1 MSRISNFDRLVTPL
15 ASYLLLTDN
24 MQVDGTPTRFSHQY
38 YLANIVFFHNLI
50 TRSIN
55 FRHEYSLFNGLTQPL
70 TPKRS
75 KSARPNESILSVLSI
90 FLTASENINTDL
102 NGGGLG

>member
-1 MSRISNFDRLVTPL
+1 
-15 ASYLLLTDN
+15 
-24 MQVDGTPTRFSHQY
+24 MQVDGTPTKFSHQY
-38 YLANIVFFHNLI
+38 YLANIVFSQLI

>member
-1 MSRISNFDRLVTPL
+1 
-15 ASYLLLTDN
+15 
-24 MQVDGTPTRFSHQY
+24 MQVDGTPTKFSHQY

-55 FRHEYSLFNGLTQPL
+55 FRHEYSLFNGLTQPRNGQNPL
-70 TPKRS
+70 GPTKVFC
-75 KSARPNESILSVLSI
+75 LLSI

-102 NGGGLG
+102 MNKIKIAQY